1 MTSSRDVV
9 FASVRRALGVSSTE
23 APRRQEVSD
32 RLAGH
37 PRGLVPARGQIPVA
51 ARITLFKD
59 MVVAAAA
66 SIDHLSSAAAVPSAV
81 AAYLRGRNLPMTIL
95 RGADP
100 RLAALPWEQEPNLDV
115 WIGASDGR
123 QLAGLSHAFAG
134 VAESG
139 TLVMLSGPDNPSTLN
154 LLPDHH
160 LVVVDAG
167 DVAADYETVWGRIRD
182 AYGAG
187 LMPRT
192 VNWITGPSR
201 SADIEQTLLL
211 GAHGPRSLHVLLVGG
226 TQASDT
232 SAGETPAG

>member
-1 MTSSRDVV
+1 VARPAGRAQYPARQQGHPFMTSSRDTV
-9 FASVRRALGVSSTE
+9 FASVRRALGVTFDQ
-23 APRRQEVSD
+23 APRAED
-32 RLAGH
+32 
-37 PRGLVPARGQIPVA
+37 VPG
-51 ARITLFKD
+51 
-59 MVVAAAA
+59 
-66 SIDHLSSAAAVPSAV
+66 AV
-81 AAYLRGRNLPMTIL
+81 AAYLRGRNLPPTIL
-95 RGADP
+95 RGGDA
-100 RLAALPWEQEPNLDV
+100 RLAALPWGREPNLDV

-160 LVVVDAG
+160 LVVVDAA
-167 DVAADYETVWGRIRD
+167 DVAGDYESVWTRLRARFGQ
-182 AYGAG
+182 GE
-187 LMPRT
+187 MPRT

-226 TQASDT
+226 A
-232 SAGETPAG
+232 

>member
-1 MTSSRDVV
+1 MTSSRDTV
-9 FASVRRALGVSSTE
+9 FASVRRALGVTSQE
-23 APRRQEVSD
+23 APRRQEVQD
-32 RLAGH
+32 RIAGH
-37 PRGLVPARGQIPVA
+37 PRGLVPARAQVA
-51 ARITLFKD
+51 APERLALFKK

-66 SIDHLSSAAAVPSAV
+66 SIDHLAAADDVPAAIS
-81 AAYLRGRNLPMTIL
+81 AYLRERNLPPTIL

-100 RLAALPWEQEPNLDV
+100 RLSALPWGSEPNLDV

-160 LVVVDAG
+160 LVVVDAR

-182 AYGAG
+182 RFGVG
-187 LMPRT
+187 VMPRT

-226 TQASDT
+226 P
-232 SAGETPAG
+232 E

>member
-1 MTSSRDVV
+1 MTSSRDIV
-9 FASVRRALGVSSTE
+9 FASVRRALGATGQE
-23 APRRQEVSD
+23 APRRQAVAD
-32 RLAGH
+32 RIAGH
-37 PRGLVPARGQIPVA
+37 PRGIIPARADLPPAQKID
-51 ARITLFKD
+51 LFKD
-59 MVVAAAA
+59 MVRAADGTL
-66 SIDHLSSAAAVPSAV
+66 DHLARAADVPLAV
-81 AAYLRGRNLPMTIL
+81 ASYLRERNLPPTIL

-100 RLAALPWEQEPNLDV
+100 RLANLPWDTAPNLDV
-115 WIGASDGR
+115 WIGPSDGR

-139 TLVMLSGPDNPSTLN
+139 TVVMLSGPDNPSTLN

-160 LVVVDAG
+160 LVVIDAG
-167 DVAADYETVWGRIRD
+167 DVAGDYETVWTRIRA

-211 GAHGPRSLHVLLVGG
+211 GAHGPRSLHVLLVG
-226 TQASDT
+226 A
-232 SAGETPAG
+232 AL

>member
-1 MTSSRDVV
+1 MTSSRDTV
-9 FASVRRALGVSSTE
+9 FASVRRALGVTSQE
-23 APRRQEVSD
+23 APRRQEVD
-32 RLAGH
+32 GRLAGH
-37 PRGLVPARGQIPVA
+37 PRGMVPARAQLPAVERLA
-51 ARITLFKD
+51 LFKD

-66 SIDHLSSAAAVPSAV
+66 TIDHLPSADDVPGAV
-81 AAYLRGRNLPMTIL
+81 AAYLRGRNLPPTIL
-95 RGADP
+95 RGGDA
-100 RLAALPWEQEPNLDV
+100 RLAALPWAREPNLDV

-160 LVVVDAG
+160 LVVVDAA
-167 DVAADYETVWGRIRD
+167 DVAADYESVWTRVRERFGP
-182 AYGAG
+182 GV
-187 LMPRT
+187 MPRT

-211 GAHGPRSLHVLLVGG
+211 GAHGPRSLHVLLVG
-226 TQASDT
+226 A
-232 SAGETPAG
+232 A

>member
-1 MTSSRDVV
+1 MTSSRDTV
-9 FASVRRALGVSSTE
+9 FASVRRALGVTSQE
-23 APRRQEVSD
+23 APRRQEVD
-32 RLAGH
+32 GRLAGH
-37 PRGLVPARGQIPVA
+37 PRGLVPARAQLPA
-51 ARITLFKD
+51 AERLALFKD

-66 SIDHLSSAAAVPSAV
+66 SIDHLPSADDVPGAV
-81 AAYLRGRNLPMTIL
+81 AAYLRGRNLPPTIL
-95 RGADP
+95 RGGDA
-100 RLAALPWEQEPNLDV
+100 RLASLPWHREPNLDV

-139 TLVMLSGPDNPSTLN
+139 ALVMLSGPDNPSTLN

-160 LVVVDAG
+160 LVVVDAA
-167 DVAADYETVWGRIRD
+167 DVAGDYESVWTRLREQFGP
-182 AYGAG
+182 GV
-187 LMPRT
+187 MPRT

-226 TQASDT
+226 LLVGGA
-232 SAGETPAG
+232 

>member
-1 MTSSRDVV
+1 MSSSRDTV
-9 FASVRRALGVSSTE
+9 FASVRRALGVNSKE
-23 APRRQEVSD
+23 APRRQEVAD
-32 RLAGH
+32 RIAGH
-37 PRGLVPARGQIPVA
+37 PRGLVPARAQLPQA
-51 ARITLFKD
+51 ERIALFRD
-59 MVVAAAA
+59 MVIAAAA
-66 SIDHLSSAAAVPSAV
+66 SIDHLPSTDDVPAAV
-81 AAYLRGRNLPMTIL
+81 AAYLRSRNLPMTIL

-100 RLAALPWEQEPNLDV
+100 RLGALPWEREPTLDV

-160 LVVVDAG
+160 LVVVQAD
-167 DVAADYETVWGRIRD
+167 DVAADYESVWTRIRD
-182 AYGAG
+182 RYGAG
-187 LMPRT
+187 VMPRT

-211 GAHGPRSLHVLLVGG
+211 GAHGPRSLHVLLVGQ
-226 TQASDT
+226 TTA
-232 SAGETPAG
+232 

>member
-1 MTSSRDVV
+1 MTSSRDTV
-9 FASVRRALGVSSTE
+9 FASVRRALGVTSQE
-23 APRRQEVSD
+23 APRRQEAD
-32 RLAGH
+32 GRLAGH
-37 PRGLVPARGQIPVA
+37 PRGLVPARAQLPAA
-51 ARITLFKD
+51 ARLALFKD

-66 SIDHLSSAAAVPSAV
+66 SIDHLPSADDVPGAV
-81 AAYLRGRNLPMTIL
+81 ASYLRGRNLPPTIL
-95 RGADP
+95 RGGDA
-100 RLAALPWEQEPNLDV
+100 RLAALPWHREPNLDV
-115 WIGASDGR
+115 WIGPSDGR

-160 LVVVDAG
+160 LVVLDAADVAG
-167 DVAADYETVWGRIRD
+167 DYESVWTRIRERF
-182 AYGAG
+182 GPG
-187 LMPRT
+187 VMPRT

-226 TQASDT
+226 A
-232 SAGETPAG
+232 